1 MKKIL
6 LIAPNISIILGISYA
21 PMVGCIGN
29 PLPEI
34 TQ

>member
-6 LIAPNISIILGISYA
+6 LIAPTISIILGISY
-21 PMVGCIGN
+21 PNGCVGN

>member
-21 PMVGCIGN
+21 NGCVGN